1 MYTASRSKANRQE
14 FRNHVQSNCKK
25 KQPTWFNSLG
35 IYYPAKL
42 NIEQTSSE
50 KTALYK
56 SAMVEGELL
65 IDLSGGFGVDSFYFS
80 KKIKT
85 VVHCEIETEL
95 SEIAAHNFRILKANN
110 IKTIATDGLEYLKNN
125 TEQVELLSD
134 ALVEI
139 DLFKMF

>member
-1 MYTASRSKANRQE
+1 MLNSKLLALKVQTFINRHLNANVHDLALKGSPFSELETAELMQQIQSKNK
-14 FRNHVQSNCKK
+14 CKK

-80 KKIKT
+80 KKITKNFFRKIANLFVFC
-85 VVHCEIETEL
+85 VVVSSIL
-95 SEIAAHNFRILKANN
+95 SKQGVGRSK
-110 IKTIATDGLEYLKNN
+110 G
-125 TEQVELLSD
+125 
-134 ALVEI
+134 
-139 DLFKMF
+139 